1 MVRRC
6 DECELCC
13 TLLPVKAINK
23 PGGQRCKYLAPVIS
37 LQRGCTLYPRHPRSC
52 QVWSCEWINDAD
64 VEGIGRPDKVG
75 YVIDPVLDLVT
86 MTDNN
91 TGKVQRVPVIQVWV
105 DPSRRGAERDPAL
118 RAFIARRAAEGY
130 PTLIRPTAATAYA
143 VFAPPL
149 MKEWKEYPEA
159 WCDPDHESTQ
169 LEVAMVL
176 AGVTPNDRKR
186 VP

>member
-1 MVRRC
+1 MARRC

-13 TLLPVKAINK
+13 TLLPVKAIDK

-52 QVWSCEWINDAD
+52 QVWSCDWIDDVD

-86 MTDNN
+86 MTDNA

-105 DPSRRGAERDPAL
+105 DPSRRGA
-118 RAFIARRAAEGY
+118 
-130 PTLIRPTAATAYA
+130 
-143 VFAPPL
+143 
-149 MKEWKEYPEA
+149 
-159 WCDPDHESTQ
+159 
-169 LEVAMVL
+169 
-176 AGVTPNDRKR
+176 
-186 VP
+186 